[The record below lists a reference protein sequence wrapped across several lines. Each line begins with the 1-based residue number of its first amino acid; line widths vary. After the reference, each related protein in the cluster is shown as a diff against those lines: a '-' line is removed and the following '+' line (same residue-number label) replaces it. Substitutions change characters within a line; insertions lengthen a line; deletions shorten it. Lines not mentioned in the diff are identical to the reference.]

1 MREVG
6 TPTLF
11 LTFSCAEY
19 KSVDI
24 AEYLR
29 MMNDAPASY
38 DIGKLCTEDPVSVSR
53 QFSRKFHAF
62 FKEAIVKGEVFGK
75 VDHFFWK
82 KEYQVRKIT

>member
-1 MREVG
+1 MVREVG

-24 AEYLR
+24 SEYLR
-29 MMNDAPASY
+29 MMNDVPASY

-53 QFSRKFHAF
+53 
-62 FKEAIVKGEVFGK
+62 
-75 VDHFFWK
+75 
-82 KEYQVRKIT
+82 